1 MIPPDQPAL
10 VHMVP
15 DIRPPENIDA
25 AWLTAALLA
34 GGVDAEVA
42 SFTAHRVGT
51 GQIGDCVRFTLTYS
65 RPAANAPA
73 TLVGKFPSSGAES
86 RAAGVSLGNYH
97 REVKFYQQ
105 LQSRARISTP
115 RCYFTAVDENTH
127 DFVLIMSD
135 LAPAEQGDQLVG
147 VTLDEAKIVFAE
159 AAKLHGPFW
168 QDDTLE
174 QYSWVNGT
182 PHAPNPVQPELIA
195 ALWTAFV
202 QRYDARVTGR
212 ARQIGGAMSGNLARY
227 DGLRLGPRTLTHNDF
242 RPDNMLF
249 DRSGGGVRVTVV
261 DWQSIAYGPA
271 AADLGY
277 FIAGALD
284 PQLRRAHEDS
294 LLNHYLEE
302 LQRQGGGPYSAG
314 VLKRHYI
321 IGAYQ
326 HFLTAFFAAMVVTQT
341 ARGDD
346 MFFKMLDGAVG
357 LIFDHGAE
365 DWFL

>member
-1 MIPPDQPAL
+1 
-10 VHMVP
+10 MVP
-15 DIRPPENIDA
+15 DIRPPEKIDA
-25 AWLTAALLA
+25 PWLTAALQA

-42 SFTAHRVGT
+42 SFTAQRVGT

-97 REVKFYQQ
+97 REVKFYQ
-105 LQSRARISTP
+105 LLKARARISTP
-115 RCYFTAVDENTH
+115 HCYFTAVDERTH

-135 LAPAEQGDQLVG
+135 LAPAEQGDQLAG
-147 VTLDEAKIVFAE
+147 VTLDEAMIVLAE

-174 QYSWVNGT
+174 QYPWVNGT
-182 PHAPNPVQPELIA
+182 PNAPNPVQPELIA
-195 ALWTAFV
+195 ALWAAFV

-212 ARQIGGAMSGNLARY
+212 ARHIGSVMCSNVARY
-227 DGLRLGPRTLTHNDF
+227 DELRLGPRTLTHNDF

-249 DRSGGGVRVTVV
+249 DRSGGDVRVSVV

-284 PQLRRAHEDS
+284 PELRRTHEKP
-294 LLNHYLEE
+294 LLDHYLDE
-302 LQRQGGGPYSAG
+302 LERQGGGPYDAD
-314 VLKRHYI
+314 VFKRHYI

-346 MFFKMLDGAVG
+346 MFFKMLDGAVD
-357 LIFDHGAE
+357 LIFDHRAE
-365 DWFL
+365 DWFR